1 MARKVSRKTESQEGK
16 RKLSPDGV
24 QTCRTCRYSHLCCW
38 EMGNVRDPV
47 IAKCTI
53 RQYNNYDV
61 ADSPRRCNYYAYDAK
76 WQDKNVEMKRKST
89 GWRGWCSV
97 NKR

>member
-1 MARKVSRKTESQEGK
+1 MAKRLRQETTRLDEAKTP
-16 RKLSPDGV
+16 PDGV
-24 QTCRTCRYSHLCCW
+24 KRCRTCQYSHLCCY
-38 EMGNVRDPV
+38 EMSGLKDPV

-53 RQYNNYDV
+53 KQYNNYDV
-61 ADSPRRCNYYAYDAK
+61 ANSPRKCDYYIYDSRWHEK
-76 WQDKNVEMKRKST
+76 KVEMRRKST